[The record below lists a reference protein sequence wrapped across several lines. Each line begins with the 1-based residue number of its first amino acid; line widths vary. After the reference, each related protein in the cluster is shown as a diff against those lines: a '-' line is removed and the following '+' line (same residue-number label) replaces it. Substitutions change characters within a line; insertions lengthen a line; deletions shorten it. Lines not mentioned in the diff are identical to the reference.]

1 MNSPAADGG
10 VSGALNN
17 VRKSCNYLTCNIP
30 NVHYNKK
37 QRLKWILRLRKNNF
51 RAFLKRNSSSNLLS
65 FFNMDTQQHQSPS
78 TKRFKQHP
86 AVVFSELDD
95 QITLFQS
102 KTCDYLVLNE
112 TGSAIWQAL
121 QATQTLNQIC
131 DLLCAEF
138 NVERSICIQET
149 TNWLEQ
155 AINKNIIV
163 IVAE

>member
-1 MNSPAADGG
+1 
-10 VSGALNN
+10 
-17 VRKSCNYLTCNIP
+17 
-30 NVHYNKK
+30 
-37 QRLKWILRLRKNNF
+37 
-51 RAFLKRNSSSNLLS
+51 
-65 FFNMDTQQHQSPS
+65 MDTHQHQNTN

-112 TGSAIWQAL
+112 SGSAIWQAL
-121 QATQTLNQIC
+121 QSTQTLNQIC

-149 TNWLEQ
+149 ANWLEQ
-155 AINKNIIV
+155 AIHKNIIV
-163 IVAE
+163 TVAE

>member
-1 MNSPAADGG
+1 MDPQ
-10 VSGALNN
+10 VEE
-17 VRKSCNYLTCNIP
+17 
-30 NVHYNKK
+30 K
-37 QRLKWILRLRKNNF
+37 QFQSLLKTQ
-51 RAFLKRNSSSNLLS
+51 LLLQS
-65 FFNMDTQQHQSPS
+65 IKFFNMATQQHQSPN

-86 AVVFSELDD
+86 AVIFSELDN
-95 QITLFQS
+95 QITLFQR

-121 QATQTLNQIC
+121 HSTQTLNQIC

>member
-1 MNSPAADGG
+1 MA
-10 VSGALNN
+10 
-17 VRKSCNYLTCNIP
+17 
-30 NVHYNKK
+30 
-37 QRLKWILRLRKNNF
+37 
-51 RAFLKRNSSSNLLS
+51 
-65 FFNMDTQQHQSPS
+65 TQKEETAN

-86 AVVFSELDD
+86 AVVFNELDD

-121 QATQTLNQIC
+121 QATKTLNQIC
-131 DLLCAEF
+131 DILCAEF

-149 TNWLEQ
+149 ANWLEQ

-163 IVAE
+163 TVAE